1 MREKEPAG
9 RSGYILSMSTLYFEL
24 WLKVWESKSQQR
36 QRSIKCNYRVTG
48 GGIMKED
55 SSLGAFLGSAVK
67 HRPEINRPEQLSAL
81 GARVENQLLFL
92 KLVDIAGRP

>member
-1 MREKEPAG
+1 
-9 RSGYILSMSTLYFEL
+9 
-24 WLKVWESKSQQR
+24 
-36 QRSIKCNYRVTG
+36 
-48 GGIMKED
+48 MKED

-92 KLVDIAGRP
+92 KLVDIASRP